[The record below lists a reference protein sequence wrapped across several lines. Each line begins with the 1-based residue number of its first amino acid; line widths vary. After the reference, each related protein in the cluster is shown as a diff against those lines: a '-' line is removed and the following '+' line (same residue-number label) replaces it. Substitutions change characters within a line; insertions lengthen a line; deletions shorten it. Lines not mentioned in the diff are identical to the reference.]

1 MVSLPRLIMVIL
13 LPIMKN
19 VIFTL
24 ILSAMALMPVH
35 ADNKPS
41 KLSAQALYAQFQ
53 NPDSRY
59 RPFVRWWWNG
69 DAVVG
74 KELVRELHLLRD
86 AGIGGVEI
94 NPISLPYGA
103 DQHGYKQ
110 VTWLS
115 QPWLEALDTTL
126 TEARRIGMTCDLLI
140 GSGWP
145 FGSETLPH
153 CPTKT
158 VHRCCLP
165 LPSL

>member
-94 NPISLPYGA
+94 N
-103 DQHGYKQ
+103 
-110 VTWLS
+110 
-115 QPWLEALDTTL
+115 
-126 TEARRIGMTCDLLI
+126 R
-140 GSGWP
+140 
-145 FGSETLPH
+145 
-153 CPTKT
+153 CPTVPT
-158 VHRCCLP
+158 STATSSSPGSASPGLR
-165 LPSL
+165 PSIPR

>member
-53 NPDSRY
+53 NLDSRY

-74 KELVRELHLLRD
+74 KVPTSTATSSSPGSASPGLRPS
-86 AGIGGVEI
+86 I
-94 NPISLPYGA
+94 P
-103 DQHGYKQ
+103 
-110 VTWLS
+110 
-115 QPWLEALDTTL
+115 
-126 TEARRIGMTCDLLI
+126 R
-140 GSGWP
+140 WP
-145 FGSETLPH
+145 RHAASA
-153 CPTKT
+153 
-158 VHRCCLP
+158 
-165 LPSL
+165 

>member
-24 ILSAMALMPVH
+24 ILSAMALMPAH

-74 KELVRELHLLRD
+74 KELVQASAVSR
-86 AGIGGVEI
+86 
-94 NPISLPYGA
+94 
-103 DQHGYKQ
+103 
-110 VTWLS
+110 
-115 QPWLEALDTTL
+115 
-126 TEARRIGMTCDLLI
+126 LI
-140 GSGWP
+140 PSR
-145 FGSETLPH
+145 
-153 CPTKT
+153 CPTVPT
-158 VHRCCLP
+158 STATSSSPGSVSPGLRPSIPRLP
-165 LPSL
+165 RHAASV